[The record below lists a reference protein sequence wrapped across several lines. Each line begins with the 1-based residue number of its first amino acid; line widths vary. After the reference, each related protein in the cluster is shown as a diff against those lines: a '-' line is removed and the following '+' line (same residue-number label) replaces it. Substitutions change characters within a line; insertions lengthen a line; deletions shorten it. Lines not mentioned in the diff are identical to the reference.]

1 MSIKGFI
8 AHSIK
13 TLGFRVLENS
23 PEKSRDQVL
32 SLIDVVNKF
41 GKDALKSPKSF
52 DERHNL
58 VSNASATVA
67 SIDRKIG
74 LSEKISIGTWM
85 VSEKVREVDERLQV
99 SEIRKSTIAAAEQ
112 TASSAGST
120 LMSNQY
126 VSTGA
131 SWVSSAFSMAVKAA
145 GDVSIMTKEKKDLNE
160 EHESK
165 REDLAI
171 AGNLAAQKQFRQ
183 RSLVP

>member
-1 MSIKGFI
+1 MLAKGF
-8 AHSIK
+8 
-13 TLGFRVLENS
+13 VLA
-23 PEKSRDQVL
+23 
-32 SLIDVVNKF
+32 
-41 GKDALKSPKSF
+41 KDALKRAKSF

-74 LSEKISIGTWM
+74 LSEKISIAWM

-99 SEIRKSTIAAAEQ
+99 SEITKSAIAAAEQ
-112 TASSAGST
+112 TASSAGSA

-145 GDVSIMTKEKKDLNE
+145 GDVSIMTKEKGYGVTESTAVGTVVSILNALK
-160 EHESK
+160 SILQL
-165 REDLAI
+165 D
-171 AGNLAAQKQFRQ
+171 F
-183 RSLVP
+183 